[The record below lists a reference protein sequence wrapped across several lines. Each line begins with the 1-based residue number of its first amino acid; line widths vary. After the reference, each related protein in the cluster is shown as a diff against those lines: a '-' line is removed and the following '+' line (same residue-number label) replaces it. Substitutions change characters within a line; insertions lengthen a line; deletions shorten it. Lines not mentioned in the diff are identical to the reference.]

1 MDEQMNS
8 DSFSFQRGNLNTG
21 ISTRQLLLSE
31 LKKAKQRMI
40 STPHPFCELD
50 CPWLIF
56 CRKFQLSGCI
66 LSDLIDSNLLWAL
79 TFDSMENNQSLS
91 F

>member
-1 MDEQMNS
+1 MNS

-56 CRKFQLSGCI
+56 CLKFQLSGCI
-66 LSDLIDSNLLWAL
+66 LSDLIDSNLLWAI